1 MDTSK
6 KPKIDA
12 KRVVNAEEPDVEDD
26 NTLPSL
32 HTKAGEDEMVDD
44 TTMNEILAS
53 PPPMKRN
60 IVNDDST
67 ITSNLTMDTRMAD
80 VESNIGDMNNE
91 MSQMNFMLRSLIKEI
106 RQRNNQSPANIQNN
120 NDSTKV
126 VKDNIINDPQ
136 K

>member
-32 HTKAGEDEMVDD
+32 HTKAGEDEIVDD

-91 MSQMNFMLRSLIKEI
+91 MSQMNFMLRSFIKEI
-106 RQRNNQSPANIQNN
+106 RQGNNQSLANIQNN

-126 VKDNIINDPQ
+126 VEDNILNDPQ

>member
-1 MDTSK
+1 
-6 KPKIDA
+6 
-12 KRVVNAEEPDVEDD
+12 
-26 NTLPSL
+26 
-32 HTKAGEDEMVDD
+32 MVDD

-91 MSQMNFMLRSLIKEI
+91 MSQMNFMLRSFIKEI
-106 RQRNNQSPANIQNN
+106 RQGNNQSPANIQNN

-126 VKDNIINDPQ
+126 VEDNILNDPQ

>member
-1 MDTSK
+1 
-6 KPKIDA
+6 
-12 KRVVNAEEPDVEDD
+12 
-26 NTLPSL
+26 
-32 HTKAGEDEMVDD
+32 MVDD

>member
-80 VESNIGDMNNE
+80 VENNIGDMNNE
-91 MSQMNFMLRSLIKEI
+91 MSQMNFMLRSFIKEI
-106 RQRNNQSPANIQNN
+106 RQGNNQSLANMQNN

-126 VKDNIINDPQ
+126 VEGNILNGPQ

>member
-12 KRVVNAEEPDVEDD
+12 KRVVNAEEPDVDDD

>member
-1 MDTSK
+1 
-6 KPKIDA
+6 
-12 KRVVNAEEPDVEDD
+12 
-26 NTLPSL
+26 
-32 HTKAGEDEMVDD
+32 MVDD
-44 TTMNEILAS
+44 TKMNEILAS
-53 PPPMKRN
+53 PPPMKRS
-60 IVNDDST
+60 IVIDDST

-106 RQRNNQSPANIQNN
+106 RQGNNQSPANIQNN

-126 VKDNIINDPQ
+126 VEDNILNDPQ

>member
-32 HTKAGEDEMVDD
+32 HTKAGEDEIVDD

-91 MSQMNFMLRSLIKEI
+91 MSQMNFMLRSFIKEI
-106 RQRNNQSPANIQNN
+106 RQGNNQSPANIQNN

-126 VKDNIINDPQ
+126 VEDNILNDPQ

>member
-1 MDTSK
+1 
-6 KPKIDA
+6 
-12 KRVVNAEEPDVEDD
+12 
-26 NTLPSL
+26 
-32 HTKAGEDEMVDD
+32 
-44 TTMNEILAS
+44 
-53 PPPMKRN
+53 MKRN

-91 MSQMNFMLRSLIKEI
+91 MSQMNFMLRSFIKEI
-106 RQRNNQSPANIQNN
+106 RQGNNQSLANMQNN

-126 VKDNIINDPQ
+126 VEGNILNGPQ